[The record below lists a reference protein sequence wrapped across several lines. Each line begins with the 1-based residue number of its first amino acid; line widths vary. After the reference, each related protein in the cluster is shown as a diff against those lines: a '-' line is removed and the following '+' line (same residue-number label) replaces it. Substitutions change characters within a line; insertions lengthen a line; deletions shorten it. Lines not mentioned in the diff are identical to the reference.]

1 MPLPGPGSGGFTF
14 IGGGIPTTGGDGGF
28 GPTEDLCA
36 EYEDFDVGI
45 IRIGPG
51 GVVGGG
57 GGYGDDT
64 PAPEAAPGETEPGYT
79 TFDDYP
85 NDPINE
91 TTEIAVTDTYMLT
104 GQNISTQLST
114 RTPGCIDTDQ
124 IERWPTTRTHGTK
137 GFIDSEYGWEDP
149 GSIPAW
155 ADDFQYS
162 VSDAVAIL
170 KYNMSSQYIDPEIGT
185 QGVYTGIAMYAHA
198 SPDNNMPDPV
208 LNTDPESGPDADTGY
223 GSKVYEDP
231 FAYSERERSALEAKF
246 GFFDP
251 SYTPDLYEGTLER
264 LEDAMKSLVDS
275 MQTGTTARANV
286 TRTTPPLVV
295 SDAVYEEIT
304 TNEIEEVAGIGT
316 SVGTTRQIST
326 TTGGDSY

>member
-1 MPLPGPGSGGFTF
+1 MSGPGGFSF
-14 IGGGIPTTGGDGGF
+14 IEGAPTTGAES
-28 GPTEDLCA
+28 GPTEGLCT
-36 EYEDFDVGI
+36 EYVDFDDGI

-64 PAPEAAPGETEPGYT
+64 PPSGAGSSDVPSDSEPIYT

-85 NDPINE
+85 ADPINE

-124 IERWPTTRTHGTK
+124 IELGTTGTGQTR
-137 GFIDSEYGWEDP
+137 GFINSEYGWEGI

-208 LNTDPESGPDADTGY
+208 LNADPESGPDADTGY
-223 GSKVYEDP
+223 GSKLYRDP
-231 FAYSERERSALEAKF
+231 FTYSERERSALEAKF

-275 MQTGTTARANV
+275 MQTGTTARANI

-326 TTGGDSY
+326 TTGGGSY

>member
-1 MPLPGPGSGGFTF
+1 MSGPGGFSF
-14 IGGGIPTTGGDGGF
+14 IEGAPTTGTATGGSA
-28 GPTEDLCA
+28 PADDLFA
-36 EYEDFDVGI
+36 EYESEDFDVGI

-124 IERWPTTRTHGTK
+124 IEFGTTGTEQTR
-137 GFIDSEYGWEDP
+137 GFINSEYGWEGI

-208 LNTDPESGPDADTGY
+208 LNADPESGPDADTGY

-326 TTGGDSY
+326 TTGGGSY

>member
-1 MPLPGPGSGGFTF
+1 MSGPGGFSF
-14 IGGGIPTTGGDGGF
+14 IEGAPTTGTATGGSA
-28 GPTEDLCA
+28 PADDLFA
-36 EYEDFDVGI
+36 EYESEDFDVGI

-124 IERWPTTRTHGTK
+124 IELGTTGTEQTR
-137 GFIDSEYGWEDP
+137 GFINSEYGWEGI

-208 LNTDPESGPDADTGY
+208 LNADPESGPDADTGY

-326 TTGGDSY
+326 TTGGGSY

>member
-1 MPLPGPGSGGFTF
+1 MSGPGGFSF
-14 IGGGIPTTGGDGGF
+14 IEGAPTTGTATGGSA
-28 GPTEDLCA
+28 PADDLFA
-36 EYEDFDVGI
+36 EYESEDFDVGI

-137 GFIDSEYGWEDP
+137 GFIDSEYGWEGI

-155 ADDFQYS
+155 ANDFQYS

-208 LNTDPESGPDADTGY
+208 LNADPESGPDADTGY

>member
-1 MPLPGPGSGGFTF
+1 MSGPGGFSF
-14 IGGGIPTTGGDGGF
+14 IEGAPTTGAES
-28 GPTEDLCA
+28 GPTEGLCT
-36 EYEDFDVGI
+36 EYVDFDDGI

-64 PAPEAAPGETEPGYT
+64 PPSGAGSSDVPSDSEPIYT

-85 NDPINE
+85 ADPINE

-124 IERWPTTRTHGTK
+124 IELGTTGTGQTR
-137 GFIDSEYGWEDP
+137 GFINSEYGWEGI

-155 ADDFQYS
+155 ANDFQYS

-208 LNTDPESGPDADTGY
+208 LNADPESGPDADTGY

-275 MQTGTTARANV
+275 MQTGTTARANI

>member
-1 MPLPGPGSGGFTF
+1 MSGPGGFSF
-14 IGGGIPTTGGDGGF
+14 IEGAPTTGAES
-28 GPTEDLCA
+28 GPTEGLCT
-36 EYEDFDVGI
+36 EYVDFDDGI

-64 PAPEAAPGETEPGYT
+64 PPSGAGSSDVPSDSEPIYT

-85 NDPINE
+85 ADPINE

-124 IERWPTTRTHGTK
+124 IELGTTGTGQTR
-137 GFIDSEYGWEDP
+137 GFINSEYGWEGI

-155 ADDFQYS
+155 ANDFQYS

-208 LNTDPESGPDADTGY
+208 LNADPESGPDADTGY
-223 GSKVYEDP
+223 GSKLYRDP
-231 FAYSERERSALEAKF
+231 FTYSERERSALEAKF